1 VYFGETAINL
11 DAKGRLAIPARYR
24 DSIQAQCGGRLVLTY
39 SAFDSGALWLY
50 PENEWERVRDEV
62 TGLSTFNPGHR
73 SLQRKLVGSATAVEP
88 DGSGRIQLPLTL
100 RQVAGLEKRVVMM
113 GMRMGRTLVK
123 HVVGRRFEPQNVPRL
138 RQETIARDEQANN
151 RNAAHTLRFQSLHRV
166 LDCGSLGH
174 AEGDLYAMLFPQG
187 RNRRLHQLIP
197 ARVAAV
203 SHNQDSGPSVRFDSY
218 FSPGSVC

>member
-11 DAKGRLAIPARYR
+11 DAKGRLAMPSRYR
-24 DSIQAQCGGRLVLTY
+24 DPIQEQCGGRMVLTY

-50 PENEWERVRDEV
+50 PEGEWERVRDEV

-113 GMRMGRTLVK
+113 GMGN
-123 HVVGRRFEPQNVPRL
+123 RFEIWNEAILNQKRAEERSMGEAASEEMARL
-138 RQETIARDEQANN
+138 
-151 RNAAHTLRFQSLHRV
+151 V
-166 LDCGSLGH
+166 L
-174 AEGDLYAMLFPQG
+174 
-187 RNRRLHQLIP
+187 
-197 ARVAAV
+197 
-203 SHNQDSGPSVRFDSY
+203 
-218 FSPGSVC
+218 